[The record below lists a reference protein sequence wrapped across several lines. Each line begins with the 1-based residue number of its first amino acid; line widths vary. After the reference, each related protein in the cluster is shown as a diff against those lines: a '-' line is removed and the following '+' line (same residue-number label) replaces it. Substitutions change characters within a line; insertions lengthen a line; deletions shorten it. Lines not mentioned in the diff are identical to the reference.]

1 MQGSSSTCSMF
12 FAMPLDTQR
21 FVRLRPMLY
30 HLTAASNAEQIRASQ
45 TLLPA
50 SVLYRQAGMGS
61 SVRNRR
67 RSAEWIEC
75 DGCRVHIR
83 DQAPL
88 HRGSVWLSDGWDF
101 EDLVEHLNDNVFF
114 WPGTANRPIAHGHRH
129 FKRYSADDVVV
140 LAIDTQALFASN
152 STLPPRFCRY
162 NSGSPR
168 CSGGRGSPRGPR
180 TFLAAEEFHQR
191 PSDVVEVTFRGA
203 VRLDDCEVVTQSVG
217 ALLRD

>member
-1 MQGSSSTCSMF
+1 
-12 FAMPLDTQR
+12 
-21 FVRLRPMLY
+21 
-30 HLTAASNAEQIRASQ
+30 
-45 TLLPA
+45 
-50 SVLYRQAGMGS
+50 MGS

-67 RSAEWIEC
+67 RSGEWIEC

-101 EDLVEHLNDNVFF
+101 EDLVEHLNDHVFF
-114 WPGTANRPIAHGHRH
+114 WPGTANRPIAHGRRH